1 MEKITTNKIEFK
13 YKPHTMIVYRDNFNT
28 YAVEF
33 VPIPIVENEYPYAV
47 RSGDLKKIVDMT
59 FEGIS
64 KRDSL
69 AKRKKFFRQK
79 RLIYPENR
87 ELTDIIVD
95 KNLGE
100 PEKSYIRDKTKEY
113 SSKTDTKEINIVD
126 KDLDQYIEAL
136 DDKSKSPFVSIQLFY
151 QKNSKY

>member
-1 MEKITTNKIEFK
+1 
-13 YKPHTMIVYRDNFNT
+13 
-28 YAVEF
+28 
-33 VPIPIVENEYPYAV
+33 
-47 RSGDLKKIVDMT
+47 
-59 FEGIS
+59 
-64 KRDSL
+64 
-69 AKRKKFFRQK
+69 
-79 RLIYPENR
+79 
-87 ELTDIIVD
+87 LTDIIVD